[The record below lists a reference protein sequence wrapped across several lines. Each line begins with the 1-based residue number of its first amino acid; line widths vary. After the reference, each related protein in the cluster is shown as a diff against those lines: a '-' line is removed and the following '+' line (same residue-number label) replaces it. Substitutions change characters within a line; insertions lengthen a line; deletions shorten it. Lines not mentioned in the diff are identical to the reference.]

1 MSHSEF
7 TWVLST
13 ERFVDYCTK
22 PDIQTQAAVL
32 SILYG
37 TIWSLEISNSRE

>member
-1 MSHSEF
+1 MSHSEI

-13 ERFVDYCTK
+13 EHFVHHCIK
-22 PDIQTQAAVL
+22 PDFQTEAAAL
-32 SILYG
+32 SIIYG